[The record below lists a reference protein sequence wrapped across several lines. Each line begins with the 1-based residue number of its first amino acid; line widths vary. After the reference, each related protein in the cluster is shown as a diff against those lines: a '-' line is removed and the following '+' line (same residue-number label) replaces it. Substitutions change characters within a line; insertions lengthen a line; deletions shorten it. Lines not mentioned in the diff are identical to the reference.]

1 MRTSTRAALALVVAL
16 AAARGAQA
24 QDDQLVTST
33 SFITGISARGYS
45 VDAGPNTR
53 QFAFPIA
60 LVMPVNERLSVD
72 VGTYFASTRS
82 EVSGAATTVSGLT
95 DTQVRGSYVFGRDAL
110 VATVMVNLPTGKKQT
125 TAESGVLGVAA
136 ANFLSF
142 PVNSYRTGLSVTGG
156 LAVATTAGSWNLG
169 LAGSLRMSGEYTP
182 FTDDNLTYSP
192 GTEGRIKVAAD
203 RTLGTSR
210 LAAGFT
216 FSTFG
221 NDDFA
226 NLSGGGNG
234 TYQPGNRY
242 IGELSLSFLAGN
254 GTLTG
259 YAWDFYRQKA
269 GGAGS
274 TNQENIFS
282 LGASGSWPMGR
293 NMRLE
298 PLLEARFWSPDQGSG
313 SLFGGGAALQIPM
326 GEKITIS
333 PAARFD
339 FGKYEF
345 TDGSNHNITGWGASL
360 FIRYEI

>member
-16 AAARGAQA
+16 TAARGAQA
-24 QDDQLVTST
+24 QDQLVTST
-33 SFITGISARGYS
+33 SLISGIQARGYS
-45 VDAGPNTR
+45 VDGGFNTR
-53 QFAFPIA
+53 QFAVPIA
-60 LVMPVNERLSVD
+60 VVVPVNERFSFD

-82 EVSGAATTVSGLT
+82 SDSSGAATTVSGLT
-95 DTQVRGSYVFGRDAL
+95 DTQIRGSYVFGRDAL
-110 VATVMVNLPTGKKQT
+110 VATLMVNLPTGKKQT

-156 LAVATTAGSWNLG
+156 LAVATELGSWNVG

-182 FTDDNLTYSP
+182 FTNDSLTYAP
-192 GTEGRIKVAAD
+192 GTEGRIK
-203 RTLGTSR
+203 LGVDKLLGSSR

-221 NDDFA
+221 NDDFT
-226 NLSGGGNG
+226 NLTGGVNG

-242 IGELSLSFLAGN
+242 IGELSMSFLAGN
-254 GTLTG
+254 GTVTG
-259 YAWDFYRQKA
+259 YTWDFYRQKA

-326 GEKITIS
+326 GEKITLS

-339 FGKYEF
+339 LGKYEF
-345 TDGSNHNITGWGASL
+345 TDGSKHNITGWGASL